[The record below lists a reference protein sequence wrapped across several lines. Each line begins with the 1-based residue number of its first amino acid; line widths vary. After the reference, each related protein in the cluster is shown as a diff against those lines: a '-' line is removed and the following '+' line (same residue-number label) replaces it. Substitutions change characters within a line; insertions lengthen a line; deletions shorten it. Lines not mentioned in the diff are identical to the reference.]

1 MKSYKQCCSE
11 VAIKHK
17 LGKSLVAGHLTKY
30 WEEAANEYAE
40 QFKMDIPT
48 YIEIG
53 REAKKY
59 GTLMNYGSWGG
70 SWHEVDFESGATY
83 VRKEIERRKSK

>member
-11 VAIKHK
+11 VAVKHK

-30 WEEAANEYAE
+30 WEEAAEMFAE

-59 GTLMNYGSWGG
+59 GTTITGEPST
-70 SWHEVDFESGATY
+70 WHEIDFENGATWY
-83 VRKEIERRKSK
+83 RQEIERRKDNGV